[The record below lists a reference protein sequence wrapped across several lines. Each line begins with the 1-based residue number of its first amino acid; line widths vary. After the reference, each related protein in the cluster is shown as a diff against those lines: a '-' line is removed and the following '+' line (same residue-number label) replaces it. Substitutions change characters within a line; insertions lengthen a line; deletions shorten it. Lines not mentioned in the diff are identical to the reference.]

1 LKTYKYVIVGAGLAG
16 GSAVTGIRQVDNS
29 GSILLLGRE
38 AYLPYHRP
46 PLTKG
51 LWLGKK
57 KTEDI
62 FFKAEDFYSQNHV
75 EVRTSTEVI
84 GIDAKMRQV
93 SVGGGESFGYE
104 KLLIATGGLPRRL
117 NVPGGEIEGISY
129 FRYLDDYHRL
139 RRQVGPG
146 KSALVIGTGFIGSEI
161 AAALNVNNVEVTVL
175 QKEEYLVSRV
185 FPKELGEALQEE
197 FVRRGVR
204 FWKNDSAMRI
214 ESTGPK
220 FITYTQN
227 GRKIET
233 DAVVVG
239 IGIEPETALASAVG
253 IAVEN
258 GIIVNELLETSAEGI
273 YAAGDNAMFPYT
285 VLGCK
290 MRIEHWDHAINH
302 GRFAG
307 MNMVGGRE
315 KYDYMPYFFSDLF
328 EFGYEAVGRV
338 DSRLETI
345 ARWQEKNN
353 KGVIY
358 YCEGGI
364 IVGVMMCNVW
374 EKVDAARE
382 LIKKRQ
388 PISKGELL

>member
-1 LKTYKYVIVGAGLAG
+1 VKTYKYVIVGAGLAG
-16 GSAVTGIRQVDNS
+16 GSAVTGIRQLDNS

-51 LWLGKK
+51 LWFGKK
-57 KTEDI
+57 KLEDI
-62 FFKAEDFYSQNHV
+62 FFKPGDFYSQNNV
-75 EVRTSTEVI
+75 EVRTSTEVT
-84 GIDAKMRQV
+84 GIDAKRRQV
-93 SVGGGESFGYE
+93 SLGGGESFGYE
-104 KLLIATGGLPRRL
+104 KLLIATGGSPRRL
-117 NVPGGEIEGISY
+117 NVPGGELDGISY
-129 FRYLDDYHRL
+129 FRHLDDYHAL
-139 RRQVGPG
+139 RRRVGAG

-161 AAALNVNNVEVTVL
+161 AAALNVNNAEVTVL
-175 QKEEYLVSRV
+175 QKEGYLVSRV
-185 FPKELGEALQEE
+185 FPKELGEAVQEE

-239 IGIEPETALASAVG
+239 IGIEPETSLASAAG

-258 GIIVNELLETSAEGI
+258 GVVVNELLETSVPGI

-285 VLGCK
+285 VLGRK
-290 MRIEHWDHAINH
+290 MRIEHWDHALNQGH
-302 GRFAG
+302 YAG
-307 MNMVGGRE
+307 MNMAGGRE
-315 KYDYMPYFFSDLF
+315 TYSYMPYFFSDLF
-328 EFGYEAVGRV
+328 EFGYEAVGMV
-338 DSRLETI
+338 DSRLETV

-364 IVGVMMCNVW
+364 IVGAMMCNVW

-388 PISKGELL
+388 AISKGELL